1 MKDKVDLELCHEFIN
16 SMKTRD
22 ENEELPSGMVQGILV
37 QYSPRYLY
45 SFFGWD
51 GTGVL
56 TWNETC
62 RGPKPD
68 VMNFL
73 GDTPLKKGNRYDVFG
88 LGKIHPEPW
97 FSRIRGILSQIFF
110 RNDCNSVAPEHLL
123 VILLAD
129 QGEKVN
135 WGVIMDECFRVQL
148 RGYRRKDEYSSP
160 IGPFLTTY
168 ITKYLQHYR
177 RYNAPPTM
185 GTLADIQREI
195 SKKALVRHGPTEE
208 GSNKRLCLGLES
220 SVLALESDPNWGPV
234 TQDFRG
240 RCAAMRDAMDNV
252 AEFVHSTEQLRESL
266 AEKHSKLVENNKR
279 KLAQEIQAAQA
290 AAQKSVDA
298 VRTQHRLQI
307 DEAEQNLA
315 NLRNQVANL
324 ELELTHSKE
333 RRDALAKEN
342 SLTQE
347 RVKKLELQ
355 NEEYLARCKD
365 LQAQN
370 EASGA
375 GQSSQP
381 MSTEGYE
388 ELARLEA
395 ERAKAK
401 YAWDN
406 FEVNKVSFVNDAVR
420 RIVTNVHALFRDN
433 PSTTTDPSQEFI
445 DRCCADA
452 MESLGMQET
461 EHEWEDEDS
470 DVLDIFLPGYH
481 APVIPRDDTLSGL
494 QPPAARGPPTPGGPV
509 TTPMPGGV
517 PSDTQGIPAAQGEQQ
532 GQVLATGHQ
541 TELEETSHPSPSRT
555 PPHTATAPSPRPA
568 PAQQPSAPS
577 PRPVPAQ
584 QLSAPS
590 APSPRPT
597 PAQQPTPPKA
607 PRDTVKSR
615 PKSFKDH
622 KDALKQ
628 IEEDNNLEEQAEE
641 SDGDEELGIAIDET
655 KKYFDENPDLAALF
669 SNPEAEDVK
678 CLCCNKMLAKSVFDV
693 YQHCATYRNKNSLMH
708 KGVAAAIKAL
718 YGGQD
723 PPRRQ
728 GEQRPREE
736 TRPNRTSTYNRK
748 NRK

>member
-56 TWNETC
+56 SWNESC

-73 GDTPLKKGNRYDVFG
+73 GDTPVKKGNRYDVFK
-88 LGKIHPEPW
+88 LGKLHPEPW
-97 FSRIRGILSQIFF
+97 FFRIRGILSQIFF
-110 RNDCNSVAPEHLL
+110 RNDCNSVALEHLQ

-135 WGVIMDECFRVQL
+135 WGLILDECFRIQL
-148 RGYRRKDEYSSP
+148 RGYRHKDDYSSP

-168 ITKYLQHYR
+168 IAKYLQHYR
-177 RYNAPPTM
+177 KYNAPPTM
-185 GTLADIQREI
+185 GTFADVQLEI
-195 SKKALVRHGPTEE
+195 SKLGRIRHGPTEE
-208 GSNKRLCLGLES
+208 GSNKRQCLGLES

-234 TQDFRG
+234 TEDFRG

-252 AEFVHSTEQLRESL
+252 VEFVHSTEQLRESL
-266 AEKHSKLVENNKR
+266 AEKHSKLVENSKR
-279 KLAQEIQAAQA
+279 KLAQEIQSAQA

-298 VRTQHRLQI
+298 ARTQHRQQI

-333 RRDALAKEN
+333 SRDALAKEN

-365 LQAQN
+365 LQAAN

-395 ERAKAK
+395 ERVKAK

-406 FEVNKVSFVNDAVR
+406 FEVNKVSFVNEAVR
-420 RIVTNVHALFRDN
+420 SIVTNVHALFREN

-452 MESLGMQET
+452 MESLGMQES
-461 EHEWEDEDS
+461 EHEWEDEDT
-470 DVLDIFLPGYH
+470 DVMDIFLPGFH
-481 APVIPRDDTLSGL
+481 TPDFPRDDTLSGL
-494 QPPAARGPPTPGGPV
+494 QPPAARDPTTKDGPV
-509 TTPMPGGV
+509 TTPMAGGV
-517 PSDTQGIPAAQGEQQ
+517 PSDSQGIPGAQGEQQ
-532 GQVLATGHQ
+532 GQVLVTGHQ
-541 TELEETSHPSPSRT
+541 TDLEETSHPSPSRT
-555 PPHTATAPSPRPA
+555 PP
-568 PAQQPSAPS
+568 
-577 PRPVPAQ
+577 Q
-584 QLSAPS
+584 QLS

-597 PAQQPTPPKA
+597 PAQQPSPPQA

-622 KDALKQ
+622 KNALKQ
-628 IEEDNNLEEQAEE
+628 IEEDNNLEEQAED
-641 SDGDEELGIAIDET
+641 SDGDEEFSTAIEET
-655 KKYFDENPDLAALF
+655 KKYFDENPDLAALY
-669 SNPEAEDVK
+669 SNPNAEDVQ

-708 KGVAAAIKAL
+708 KGVAAAIKSL

-728 GEQRPREE
+728 EQRPREE